1 MDILKYALPFA
12 LLVPLNLSWAKAGY
26 EDDMPENRR
35 KALNEQKEKNC
46 ESTQEYI
53 KTLTFMRGNQDFVV
67 TETAARQIADKVSK
81 GCTGAANRF
90 QRILTMLKKIG
101 ISDKKALIM
110 AFEFSR
116 LPDYV
121 QANFTE
127 IFTKSFLTE
136 FFDYDFTTA
145 LALAFELSKNY
156 KGDPVQVRN
165 DFLELVRFCKDG
177 QKLDLPTK
185 LCAEYTIR
193 LARLSQYYENG
204 VREPFYKLYQALRDK
219 EEFSFDIKTSLDLSY
234 NILKGGPK
242 AVDNFFS
249 AFSYATQKDGLGY
262 AQDKAMK
269 FALKM
274 AKRSFKGKEPVVIP
288 GFDYSQERAIASEMD
303 QSAES
308 SDDDDE
314 KPKKR

>member
-1 MDILKYALPFA
+1 MDFLKILLALI
-12 LLVPLNLSWAKAGY
+12 LLGPGTPARAGY
-26 EDDMPENRR
+26 DDDMPEVRR
-35 KALNEQKEKNC
+35 KALARQKEKSC
-46 ESTQEYI
+46 ESTAEYI
-53 KTLTFMRGNQDFVV
+53 KILDFMRENKDFLV
-67 TETAARQIADKVSK
+67 TETAARQIADVVSR

-90 QRILTMLKKIG
+90 SKILIMLKKIG
-101 ISDKKALIM
+101 VTDKKALEM

-121 QANFTE
+121 QTNFTE

-165 DFLELVRFCKDG
+165 DFLDLVRFCKDG

-204 VREPFYKLYQALRDK
+204 VRDPFYKVYQALRDK
-219 EEFSFDIKTSLDLSY
+219 EEFSYDVKTSLDLSY

-242 AVDNFFS
+242 AIDNFFA
-249 AFSYATQKDGLGY
+249 AFNYATQKEGLGF

-288 GFDYSQERAIASEMD
+288 GFDYNQERKLASE
-303 QSAES
+303 AEELDAEMEA
-308 SDDDDE
+308 DD
-314 KPKKR
+314 KKGK